1 MIEAYKIIED
11 NEQQITYEYN
21 SLLTW
26 GIFAALGAGL
36 LGIFLSVFFLQVLCG
51 VAMMI
56 YLYIGFTKVAPINKK
71 VRAALREGSLT
82 MEGSKYSFAKPLRL
96 SIRRENKNSHQVSD

>member
-1 MIEAYKIIED
+1 MFDAYKIIED

-36 LGIFLSVFFLQVLCG
+36 LGIFLGIFFLQVLCG
-51 VAMMI
+51 LAMVI

-96 SIRRENKNSHQVSD
+96 SITREKTNLHQGSD